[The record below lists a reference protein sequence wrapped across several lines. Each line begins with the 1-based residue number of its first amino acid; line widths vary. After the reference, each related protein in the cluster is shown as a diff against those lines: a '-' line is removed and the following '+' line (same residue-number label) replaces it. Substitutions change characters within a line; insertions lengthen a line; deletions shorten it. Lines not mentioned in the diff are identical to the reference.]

1 MASSVKSM
9 SYRKPVSDRAERY
22 TKPFLWSFGALLF
35 MAIFAIYTHWG
46 TIGVMLFAY
55 SFDLFVIRRVPQKI
69 KERA

>member
-1 MASSVKSM
+1 MASSVQSM

-46 TIGVMLFAY
+46 AVGVMLFAY
-55 SFDLFVIRRVPQKI
+55 SFDLLIIRRIPQKI